1 MLHAFCV
8 GSLLVASIDS
18 RPPAPG
24 PAHVPAAAALVEEFS
39 SLMRVVHLYK
49 AQSTQRSARSLLF
62 PLGHHGPVRTTALA
76 ELVHTDTSTTSRQVA
91 ELVAEGL
98 AERTGDPADRR
109 ASLVGLTAAGRAAI
123 AAMRAE
129 RADQFAVA
137 LADWSPQEIST
148 FAGDVRRFHQALA
161 AAVLTPCAGP
171 PAPAA
176 SSASSEADAPQ
187 PRSQSTQES

>member
-1 MLHAFCV
+1 MT
-8 GSLLVASIDS
+8 SIDS

-62 PLGHHGPVRTTALA
+62 PLGHHGPMRTTALA

-91 ELVAEGL
+91 ELVADGL

-129 RADQFAVA
+129 RADQYAVA
-137 LADWSPQEIST
+137 LADWSPQEISA

-161 AAVLTPCAGP
+161 AAVLTPCAAP

-176 SSASSEADAPQ
+176 SEATTPQ